1 MISTRSV
8 PMKDA
13 KEGHAADLYDGPTQS
28 AQCMGSVYHCSFC
41 LQLVQLQTTLLGGCI
56 DHWCDHC
63 ERRRCTACIS
73 GSVTVSPVTAA
84 STAKPR
90 SWLRFKAKCTGIGR
104 RTEAGLRVH
113 PRMEDVNDED
123 RPIERATVLQEHR
136 RAPLKRI
143 ETRTGKVVVRGGGGQ
158 VRAGI
163 LPAKNDRVVKC
174 DHLVLLPPVSHPS
187 DDKIR
192 LVRLGDIN
200 SQVQPHMVVGDS
212 KMRTHNRARLHGG
225 EFGRSTKLDCFR

>member
-13 KEGHAADLYDGPTQS
+13 KEGHAADLYDERTQS
-28 AQCMGSVYHCSFC
+28 AQCTIAV
-41 LQLVQLQTTLLGGCI
+41 LLFNFKAGCI

-73 GSVTVSPVTAA
+73 GSVTVSPVTVA

-90 SWLRFKAKCTGIGR
+90 SWLRFQAKCTGIGR

-163 LPAKNDRVVKC
+163 LPAKN
-174 DHLVLLPPVSHPS
+174 
-187 DDKIR
+187 
-192 LVRLGDIN
+192 
-200 SQVQPHMVVGDS
+200 
-212 KMRTHNRARLHGG
+212 
-225 EFGRSTKLDCFR
+225 E

>member
-41 LQLVQLQTTLLGGCI
+41 LQLVQLQTILLGGCI

-73 GSVTVSPVTAA
+73 GSVTVSPVTVA
-84 STAKPR
+84 STAMPR
-90 SWLRFKAKCTGIGR
+90 SWVRFQAKCTGIGQ
-104 RTEAGLRVH
+104 RTEASLRV
-113 PRMEDVNDED
+113 RVIRVENIDDED

-136 RAPLKRI
+136 RAPLKRK
-143 ETRTGKVVVRGGGGQ
+143 ETRTGNVVVGGGGGR
-158 VRAGI
+158 VRACI
-163 LPAKNDRVVKC
+163 LPAQNELSSRQMRSPC
-174 DHLVLLPPVSHPS
+174 PS
-187 DDKIR
+187 
-192 LVRLGDIN
+192 
-200 SQVQPHMVVGDS
+200 
-212 KMRTHNRARLHGG
+212 
-225 EFGRSTKLDCFR
+225 STTSTRISPLRR

>member
-13 KEGHAADLYDGPTQS
+13 KEGHAADLYDERPQS
-28 AQCMGSVYHCSFC
+28 AQCTITV
-41 LQLVQLQTTLLGGCI
+41 LLFNFKAGCI

-73 GSVTVSPVTAA
+73 GSVTVSPVTVA

-90 SWLRFKAKCTGIGR
+90 SWLRFQAKCTGIGR
-104 RTEAGLRVH
+104 R
-113 PRMEDVNDED
+113 
-123 RPIERATVLQEHR
+123 IERATVLQEHR

-143 ETRTGKVVVRGGGGQ
+143 ETRTGKVVVRGGGVQ

-163 LPAKNDRVVKC
+163 LPAQN
-174 DHLVLLPPVSHPS
+174 
-187 DDKIR
+187 
-192 LVRLGDIN
+192 
-200 SQVQPHMVVGDS
+200 
-212 KMRTHNRARLHGG
+212 
-225 EFGRSTKLDCFR
+225 E